1 VVPFIELGTNV
12 QQNSGASQKESGPGS
27 VDMRHPHPPHW
38 REFIRAKAELSL
50 AVCVKPLYVRRRVPA
65 SATFLSPFF
74 FFSSW
79 HDDTSTQLTTDFL
92 SVIIIFLLLHPSI
105 RPSFPFPYCTF
116 LVITIGFRSEI
127 IQTGRW
133 NISNK
138 HDGAWSSTHL
148 LVLATTF
155 ILIP

>member
-1 VVPFIELGTNV
+1 
-12 QQNSGASQKESGPGS
+12 
-27 VDMRHPHPPHW
+27 
-38 REFIRAKAELSL
+38 
-50 AVCVKPLYVRRRVPA
+50 
-65 SATFLSPFF
+65 
-74 FFSSW
+74 
-79 HDDTSTQLTTDFL
+79 
-92 SVIIIFLLLHPSI
+92 
-105 RPSFPFPYCTF
+105 
-116 LVITIGFRSEI
+116 VITIGFRSEI